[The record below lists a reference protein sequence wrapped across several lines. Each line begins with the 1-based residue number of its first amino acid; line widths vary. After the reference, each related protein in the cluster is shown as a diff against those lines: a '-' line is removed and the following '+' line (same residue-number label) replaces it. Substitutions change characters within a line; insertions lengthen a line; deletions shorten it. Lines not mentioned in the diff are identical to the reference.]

1 MAKYARG
8 VNYLHPVLLRWCE
21 KTTLFSVRVVSSSDV
36 NGGIVT
42 ENQRRNKIEMMIR
55 GHVVFMIEC
64 LIHATH

>member
-1 MAKYARG
+1 MHAGLTTYTRYY
-8 VNYLHPVLLRWCE
+8 VQPLRWCE